1 MACSQGF
8 AASSAYWLPATAY
21 SFHSVG
27 CRHVDFLF
35 LLPLAH
41 AFHQLQVQLLYS
53 NVLFIDDV
61 RAVLHC
67 IFLLSDDLVELL
79 DYKIGALD
87 LFRCLLFLELELF
100 LEHSHVLFIGLQLY
114 LIHILLIV
122 KLGLNLLPLGT
133 GTCFLIFK
141 FFLEFFNLTDLWC
154 QLFLYF
160 DWTIL

>member
-1 MACSQGF
+1 LLHLPLIDFQQLLIPSIQF
-8 AASSAYWLPATAY
+8 AYKLVHSCQFLANLGD
-21 SFHSVG
+21 SVG

-141 FFLEFFNLTDLWC
+141 FFLEFFNLTDL
-154 QLFLYF
+154 
-160 DWTIL
+160 